1 MGIRLSE
8 HFGYSKLLR
17 FTFPT
22 IVMMI
27 FTSLYGIVDGIF
39 ISNFAGSD
47 AFAAVNI
54 VWPLIMVFSSV
65 GYMVG
70 TGGSA
75 LVSKTLGEEKKE
87 KAKRYFSMFIYFEI
101 ILGIVLSVIGMF
113 IIRPLSVLMG
123 ADGDILEYGVTYGKI
138 LLVPLTAYVLQKSFQ
153 SFMVAAERP
162 KLGLIITVV
171 AGFTNMFFDFLFIY
185 VFKMGIVGAA
195 IATGISQCVGGIVPL
210 VYFMCD
216 NSTHFRLVKTKLEM
230 KPIGKA
236 CLNGISE
243 MMMNMSL
250 SIVNML
256 YNYQLLRIAGS
267 GGVVAYGIIQYVSYT
282 FELFFTGYSN
292 GSAPIISFHYGA
304 KNTDELQ
311 NLFKRGLT
319 VICSSSF
326 ILFSSAELSAPFLA
340 RIFVGY
346 DAELYNMSVPAIR
359 IYFILFLITG
369 YNIFTSSVFTGL
381 NNGIVSAIISISR
394 TLIFETTMILV
405 LPIFF
410 GLYGIWMAVSVAE
423 GITLFVTLNLLLLN
437 RKKYHYF

>member
-282 FELFFTGYSN
+282 FECFFTGYSN

-304 KNTDELQ
+304 KKYRRIAKFIQ
-311 NLFKRGLT
+311 KRFNCHL
-319 VICSSSF
+319 
-326 ILFSSAELSAPFLA
+326 
-340 RIFVGY
+340 
-346 DAELYNMSVPAIR
+346 
-359 IYFILFLITG
+359 
-369 YNIFTSSVFTGL
+369 
-381 NNGIVSAIISISR
+381 
-394 TLIFETTMILV
+394 
-405 LPIFF
+405 
-410 GLYGIWMAVSVAE
+410 
-423 GITLFVTLNLLLLN
+423 
-437 RKKYHYF
+437 

>member
-1 MGIRLSE
+1 MGIKLSE
-8 HFGYSKLLR
+8 HFDYSKLLK

-22 IVMMI
+22 IIMMI

-39 ISNFAGSD
+39 VSNFAGSD
-47 AFAAVNI
+47 SFAAINI

-70 TGGSA
+70 TDGSA

-87 KAKRYFSMFIYFEI
+87 KANRYFSMLIYFEI
-101 ILGIVLSVIGMF
+101 LLGIVLSLIGFF
-113 IIRPLSVLMG
+113 IVRPLSELMG
-123 ADGDILEYGVTYGKI
+123 AEGDILEFGVLYGKI
-138 LLVPLTAYVLQKSFQ
+138 LLLPLPAYVLQKSFQ
-153 SFMVAAERP
+153 SFMVAAEKP
-162 KLGLIITVV
+162 KLGLLITVL

-185 VFKMGIVGAA
+185 VFGMGIEGAA
-195 IATGISQCVGGIVPL
+195 IATAISQCVGGIAPL
-210 VYFMCD
+210 IYFMCE
-216 NSTHFRLVKTKLEM
+216 NSTHFRLVMTPLEM
-230 KPIGKA
+230 KPISKS

-267 GGVVAYGIIQYVSYT
+267 GGVVAYGIIQYVAYT
-282 FELFFTGYSN
+282 FECFFTGYSN

-304 KNTDELQ
+304 KNTDELK
-311 NLFKRGLT
+311 NLFKRGMT
-319 VICSSSF
+319 VIFFSSF
-326 ILFSSAELSAPFLA
+326 ILFGSAELSAPMLA
-340 RIFVGY
+340 KIFVGY
-346 DAELYNMSVPAIR
+346 DDELYYLAVPAIR
-359 IYFILFLITG
+359 IYFIFFLITG
-369 YNIFTSSVFTGL
+369 YNIFTSSLFTGL

-405 LPIFF
+405 LPIIF
-410 GLYGIWMAVSVAE
+410 GLNGIWMAVSSAE
-423 GITLFVTLNLLLLN
+423 GITLLVTFTLLILN